1 VSVEERWCRGMY
13 ITCEEY
19 YTKYLGDW
27 CDNKCDECFAEKTI
41 YINNRDLYLPSEFI
55 AGTEIKVEK
64 GTLWRELFRNDFDKH
79 IVLKNQNGKSWYIS
93 YKLFNECFEE

>member
-1 VSVEERWCRGMY
+1 MY

-19 YTKYLGDW
+19 CTKYLGDN